1 MTRFAGYYAG
11 IGCAILV
18 LGYLQV
24 SILFPI
30 LISKFKSLNNLVYNY
45 YVGFNC
51 LTTYLSRTDALIL
64 SLKYVSSGNLRDPW
78 ICACIVL

>member
-24 SILFPI
+24 STLFSI

-51 LTTYLSRTDALIL
+51 LATYLSRTDALIL
-64 SLKYVSSGNLRDPW
+64 SLIYVSSGNLRAPW
-78 ICACIVL
+78 ICTCIVL